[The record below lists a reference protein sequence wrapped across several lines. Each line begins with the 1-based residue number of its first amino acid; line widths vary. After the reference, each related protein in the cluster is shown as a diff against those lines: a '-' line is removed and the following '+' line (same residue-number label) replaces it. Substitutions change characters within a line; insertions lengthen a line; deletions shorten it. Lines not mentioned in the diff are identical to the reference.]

1 MPEEQTIGLS
11 VSMRK
16 WSELKLL
23 LRDCHMTA
31 WLQFSKQH
39 SNELEHVKEIFF
51 SLTEHE
57 FRYAI
62 STESQKLLVT
72 APVRDTRCQRF
83 ILHNFGD
90 PSEWQLLK
98 NHSSQA
104 RNFTLCINHVLR
116 FFNCSYLPSNM
127 FHQTKTES
135 GRHFQY
141 FLCSDEMFKMLKE
154 RLI

>member
-1 MPEEQTIGLS
+1 
-11 VSMRK
+11 MRK

-39 SNELEHVKEIFF
+39 LNELEHMKEKFF
-51 SLTEHE
+51 SLIEHE

-72 APVRDTRCQRF
+72 APVRDTRCQYF

-98 NHSSQA
+98 NQSPSEKIH
-104 RNFTLCINHVLR
+104 TLHQSCSKVS
-116 FFNCSYLPSNM
+116 NCSYLPSNI

-141 FLCSDEMFKMLKE
+141 FLCRDEMFKILKE
-154 RLI
+154 